1 MRELNECTQEV
12 FRRSEKRI
20 RERKR
25 NRSRAL
31 ALCIPVCLIA
41 ALCSV
46 MNLPA
51 MIPAGETSDRSPM
64 SGEPSG
70 EAHQNSAC
78 PYIAVEVQNDGL
90 FPAEHD
96 GKVTD
101 RWAVAEMFSVIHSLF
116 ADADGN
122 GRDASEDF
130 AVNENCPAN
139 ANNTDGIQTESASTN
154 RSKGC
159 TITFTAEDGSRA
171 VYRLSGNTLVDVN
184 TNEAVFLSNAQAA
197 ELMSVLRLTE

>member
-46 MNLPA
+46 MDLPA

-64 SGEPSG
+64 SG

-171 VYRLSGNTLVDVN
+171 VYHLSGNTLVDVN

-197 ELMSVLRLTE
+197 ELMAVLRLTE